1 VYTYY
6 CTVLCLGVRRKETG
20 WKTDW
25 KVYSKELYKTFI
37 PTDDDLSQPR
47 GYVLMEAEED
57 GEVSN
62 SMQLAVHGEKRIIV
76 EFDTDDLFLE
86 PALRGFHV
94 TMEYLPSSIKPQV
107 NKSTTQWVDIK
118 EIISKREV
126 VVTKNGQDA
135 EEKFLSLMEEFQ
147 KKSYKNGAVI
157 RWAFKAYQHVSVMLG
172 LQALP
177 GSLAFI
183 KSKAQFCMDST
194 PSILLSMVPLLMP
207 PSNTALV
214 LGPPPTLFSP
224 TPDATLSNL
233 MANPTKALKGQS
245 FLKEVLYYRDLP
257 IIIASQ

>member
-1 VYTYY
+1 
-6 CTVLCLGVRRKETG
+6 VRREVTR
-20 WKTDW
+20 WKSDW
-25 KVYSKELYKTFI
+25 KVYSKDLYQTFI

-47 GYVLMEAEED
+47 GYVLVEAAED

-62 SMQLAVHGEKRIIV
+62 SMQLAVHGEKPIIV
-76 EFDTDDLFLE
+76 EFDTDSLFLE

-107 NKSTTQWVDIK
+107 NKSSTLWVDFK

-135 EEKFLSLMEEFQ
+135 EEEFLSLFEEYQ

-157 RWAFKAYQHVSVMLG
+157 RWAFKAYENISVMLG

-183 KSKAQFCMDST
+183 NSRAQYCMDGT
-194 PSILLSMVPLLMP
+194 PTILLSMVPLLMP
-207 PSNTALV
+207 PSNTAWV

-224 TPDATLSNL
+224 TPDATLKNL
-233 MANPTKALKGQS
+233 MADPTKALKGQS
-245 FLKEVLYYRDLP
+245 FQKELLYCRKLP
-257 IIIASQ
+257 KIISRQ